1 MQLIQIMRWRE
12 QIFNNKFIQ
21 SLSVLVAGTAFSNII
36 LVATI
41 PILTR
46 LYTPEEFGELSVFLS
61 ILYTIQ
67 IIASLRYESAIPLPK
82 KSEDAFHLLV
92 LSSGIVVVLSI
103 FLFFFITYL
112 PISEFFNMAG
122 LEKYM
127 WMLSLSLLGIGLFQV
142 FNLWAIRTE
151 EYPAISKA
159 KVMMNGGQV
168 FSQIILG
175 FFHIGLLGLLIGE
188 VFGRITG
195 TLAYVKTIK
204 KNELRLH
211 KFSMIKLIN
220 MIKRYKS
227 FPIVSSWSSVLGGL
241 GGQMPVFFLA
251 AIFDAETV
259 GYYFLAQKV
268 LTIPEGLL
276 GFSASQVYLS
286 QSAQTSRMSHE
297 KFTLFF
303 WDIVKKMIVMGVVI
317 IGLVVLVA
325 PPAIHVVFGENWGQS
340 GIYIQILA
348 VLFLMKIVVNPI
360 TANFYVFEALK
371 IQLCSEAIRF
381 ALIGLSIFLAVR
393 YIESPV
399 LSILCISVISSI
411 GYLIHGF
418 FSWYVMRRSY
428 DLNMRNR
435 ELVRLDG
442 MQEEVEYASKSS

>member
-1 MQLIQIMRWRE
+1 MIQIMRWRE
-12 QIFNNKFIQ
+12 QIFSNKFIQ
-21 SLSVLVAGTAFSNII
+21 SLSVLMAGTAFSNVL

-61 ILYTIQ
+61 ILYTLQ

-92 LSSGIVVVLSI
+92 LSSGIVVFLSVI
-103 FLFFFITYL
+103 SFFLITYL
-112 PISEFFNMAG
+112 PIPALFNMDG
-122 LEKYM
+122 LGKYM
-127 WMLSLSLLGIGLFQV
+127 WLLSLSLLGIGLFQV

-151 EYPAISKA
+151 EYSTISKA
-159 KVMMNGGQV
+159 KVAMNGGQV

-188 VFGRITG
+188 VFGRISG
-195 TLAYVKTIK
+195 TLTYVKTIK
-204 KNELRLH
+204 KSEFKVHQFRL
-211 KFSMIKLIN
+211 SQMIN
-220 MIKRYKS
+220 VIKRYKS
-227 FPIVSSWSSVLGGL
+227 FPIISSWSSALGSL
-241 GGQMPVFFLA
+241 GGQLPVFFLA

-286 QSAQTSRMSHE
+286 QSAQTSRMSYE
-297 KFTLFF
+297 KFSLFF
-303 WDIVKKMIVMGVVI
+303 WDIVRKMIIMGVVI

-325 PPAIHVVFGENWGQS
+325 PPIIHIVFGENWGQA

-348 VLFLMKIVVNPI
+348 VLFFMRIVVNPI

-371 IQLCSEAIRF
+371 IQLGSEVLRF
-381 ALIGLSIFLAVR
+381 ACISLSIFLAVR
-393 YIESPV
+393 YIESPT
-399 LSILCISVISSI
+399 LAILCISVLSSV
-411 GYLIHGF
+411 GYLAHGF
-418 FSWYVMRRSY
+418 FSWHVMKRSY
-428 DLNMRNR
+428 GLHIRNR
-435 ELVRLDG
+435 KYDLL
-442 MQEEVEYASKSS
+442 EEGEHASKLS